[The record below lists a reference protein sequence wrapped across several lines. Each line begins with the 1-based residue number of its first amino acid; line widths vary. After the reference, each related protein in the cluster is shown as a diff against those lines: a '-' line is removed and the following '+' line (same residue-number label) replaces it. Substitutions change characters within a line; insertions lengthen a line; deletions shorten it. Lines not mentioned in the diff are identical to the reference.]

1 MDNVVVVI
9 VVEKTSK
16 LRIESP
22 LIIFLKRSVTIDGI
36 LIGLTLNWNDR
47 VHTWVKFALL
57 IDAFYIPE
65 LASDEYVL
73 QDYLMGLFG

>member
-1 MDNVVVVI
+1 
-9 VVEKTSK
+9 
-16 LRIESP
+16 
-22 LIIFLKRSVTIDGI
+22 
-36 LIGLTLNWNDR
+36 LTLNWNDR

>member
-1 MDNVVVVI
+1 LDNVVVVI

-36 LIGLTLNWNDR
+36 LIGLTLN
-47 VHTWVKFALL
+47 
-57 IDAFYIPE
+57 
-65 LASDEYVL
+65 
-73 QDYLMGLFG
+73 